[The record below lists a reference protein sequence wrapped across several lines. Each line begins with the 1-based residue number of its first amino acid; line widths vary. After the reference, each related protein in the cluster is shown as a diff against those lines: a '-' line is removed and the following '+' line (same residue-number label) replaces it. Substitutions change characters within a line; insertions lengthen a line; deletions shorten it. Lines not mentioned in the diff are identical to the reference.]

1 MTIVPTAPA
10 PPNPLDDAAET
21 PLTLSDPELV
31 KLALPKGRMQEGV
44 LQLLGDAGVR
54 VRVDERGYR
63 PTVSLDHFDAKILKP
78 QNIVGMLH
86 AGARD
91 IGFAGAD
98 WVAELGADLVE
109 LLDTHMDPV
118 RIVAAAPESF
128 LVDGKLPQRHLVVAS
143 EYEQLTRRWITQR
156 GLDASFLRSWGATE
170 VLPPE
175 DADVIVDNAA
185 TGSTL
190 RANHL
195 QIVEDLM
202 QSSTRLFAHPR
213 ALEAPGRRQ
222 RIEDLVV
229 LLRSVLDARQRVML
243 ELNVAAKD
251 LERLVAVLPCMRQ
264 PTIARLH
271 GEDAYAVKAAVPHK
285 DLPKLIPILRASGGS
300 DIVVQRLAQIVP

>member
-1 MTIVPTAPA
+1 M
-10 PPNPLDDAAET
+10 
-21 PLTLSDPELV
+21 TLSHPDLV
-31 KLALPKGRMQEGV
+31 KLALPKGRMQDGV
-44 LQLLGDAGVR
+44 LQLLADAGIR
-54 VRVDERGYR
+54 VKVDERGYR
-63 PTVSLDHFDAKILKP
+63 PTVSLDHFEAKILKP

-118 RIVAAAPESF
+118 RIVAAAPEEM
-128 LVDGKLPQRHLVVAS
+128 LEAGQLPKRHLVVAS
-143 EYEQLTRRWITQR
+143 EYEQLTRRWIAQR

-195 QIVEDLM
+195 AILDELM
-202 QSSTRLFAHPR
+202 TSSTRLFAYPR
-213 ALEAPGRRQ
+213 ALDEPGRRQ
-222 RIEDLVV
+222 RIEDFAM
-229 LLRSVLDARQRVML
+229 LLRSVLEARQRVIL
-243 ELNVAAKD
+243 EVNVAAKD
-251 LERLVAVLPCMRQ
+251 LERLIAVLPCMRQ

-285 DLPKLIPILRASGGS
+285 DLPKLIPLLRASGGS
-300 DIVVQRLAQIVP
+300 DIIVARLSQIVP